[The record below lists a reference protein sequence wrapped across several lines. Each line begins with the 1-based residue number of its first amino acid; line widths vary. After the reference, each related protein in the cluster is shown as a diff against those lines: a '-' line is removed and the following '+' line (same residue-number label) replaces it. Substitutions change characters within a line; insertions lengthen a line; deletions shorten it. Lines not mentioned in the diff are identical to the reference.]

1 MLRHLHPLS
10 TMSKASRLSCFL
22 QSDGRTVIVPIDHGT
37 AIPVP
42 GLEDTGALIEA
53 LSPNADGFVVNLGV
67 AQAFRDV
74 LGDKGVCLRTDCYKP
89 VFGENTD
96 EGAYRL
102 YGADE
107 AEEVGAHAMMNM
119 LYVHHRNE
127 AEIFRECAEL
137 IAESLEAEIPVIV
150 ETLPFG
156 IGRPRDYTVENISF
170 AVRAAAELGADIVKT
185 AYPTGATTDQFKA
198 IVDACFVPL
207 IILGGSA
214 MGDDAALLTMVKN
227 AVDAGSA
234 GIAVGRNVWQH
245 PAPAKITA
253 ALKAIVHDS
262 ASVEQALLLTK

>member
-1 MLRHLHPLS
+1 MTKAKNLS
-10 TMSKASRLSCFL
+10 QFL

-42 GLEDTGALIEA
+42 GMENTGKLIES
-53 LSPNADGFVVNLGV
+53 LSPHADGFVVNLGV
-67 AQAFRDV
+67 AQAFRDI
-74 LGDKGVCLRTDCYKP
+74 LDEKGVCLRTDCYKP
-89 VFGENTD
+89 VFGSNED

-107 AEEVGAHAMMNM
+107 AAEVGAHAMMNM

-156 IGRPRDYTVENISF
+156 IGRPDDYTVENIGF
-170 AVRAAAELGADIVKT
+170 AARAAAEIGADIVKT
-185 AYPTGATTDQFKA
+185 AYPTEATSDQFKA
-198 IVDACFVPL
+198 IVDACFVPV

-227 AVDAGSA
+227 AIDAGAA

-245 PAPAKITA
+245 PTPAKITA
-253 ALKAIVHDS
+253 ALSAVVHDE
-262 ASVEQALLLTK
+262 ASVDSAMKLL

>member
-1 MLRHLHPLS
+1 
-10 TMSKASRLSCFL
+10 MSKVRQLSHFL
-22 QSDGRTVIVPIDHGT
+22 QSDHRTVIVPIDHGT

-53 LSPNADGFVVNLGV
+53 LSPHADGFVVNLGV
-67 AQAFRDV
+67 AQAFREV
-74 LGDKGVCLRTDCYKP
+74 LGEKGVCLRTDCYKP
-89 VFGENTD
+89 SYGENVN

-107 AEEVGAHAMMNM
+107 AAEVGAQAMMNM
-119 LYVHHRNE
+119 LYLHHRNE

-137 IAESLEAEIPVIV
+137 IAESIEAEIPVIV

-156 IGRPRDYTVENISF
+156 IGRPMDYTVENISF

-185 AYPTGATTDQFKA
+185 AYPTGATSDQFKA
-198 IVDACFVPL
+198 IVDACFVPV
-207 IILGGSA
+207 IVLGGAA
-214 MGDDAALLTMVKN
+214 MGDDAALLGMVKN
-227 AVDAGSA
+227 AIDAGAA

-253 ALKAIVHDS
+253 ALNAIVHDN
-262 ASVEQALLLTK
+262 ASVESALKLTA